1 MHIRCM
7 REIGDPKEP
16 WMIRLIKLAAL
27 ALAAGFQ
34 LIGGAAAQQVFP
46 TRTVRFILPYGPGS
60 ASDTTARLFAERL
73 SARWGKPVVVE
84 NRPGGDGLVSLDA
97 FAGAHDD
104 HTMWFG
110 PAGAFN
116 VLPYQHNTLP
126 FDPKRDLNPI
136 ASVSEVVL
144 AVSTPVSM
152 NVSSVDDLVAMARAQ
167 PGKLNAA
174 AANGISDFLL
184 FGFFKS
190 MGLQVA
196 RVPYRDIMQA
206 PSDLAESRIQV
217 LSTSLAV
224 VQPLSKAGRIKVLVV
239 TSAQRAPSSPEAP
252 TAAEAGYPALTFES
266 IGGVFGPR
274 DMPDKLRESIAAD
287 FQKIAEDPI
296 IAKRLADTG
305 QIISVLGP
313 AQFGAR
319 VQEQR
324 DRLAELA
331 RTLGVKPAQ

>member
-1 MHIRCM
+1 
-7 REIGDPKEP
+7 
-16 WMIRLIKLAAL
+16 MIQKAPMVRVTPVAAL
-27 ALAAGFQ
+27 VLVASLQ
-34 LIGGAAAQQVFP
+34 LIGGAASQQTFP
-46 TRTVRFILPYGPGS
+46 TRTVRFILPFGAGS

-97 FAGAHDD
+97 FVGAHDD

-110 PAGAFN
+110 PAGTFN
-116 VLPYQHNTLP
+116 VLPYQHDTLP
-126 FDPKRDLNPI
+126 FDLKRDVNPVV
-136 ASVSEVVL
+136 SVSQVVL
-144 AVSTPVSM
+144 AISM
-152 NVSSVDDLVAMARAQ
+152 PASMKVNSIDQLVTMARAQ

-184 FGFFKS
+184 FGFIKS
-190 MGLQVA
+190 MGLQIV

-206 PSDLAESRIQV
+206 PNDLAESRIQV

-224 VQPLSKAGRIKVLVV
+224 VQPLSQAGRIKVLAV
-239 TSAQRAPSSPEAP
+239 TSRQRAPSAPDVP

-266 IGGVFGPR
+266 IGGVFGPQG
-274 DMPDKLRESIAAD
+274 MAKELRESIAAD
-287 FQKIAEDPI
+287 FQKVAEAPI
-296 IAKRLADTG
+296 IAKRLGDTG

-313 AQFGAR
+313 AEFGAR

-324 DRLAELA
+324 DKLAALAE
-331 RTLGVKPAQ
+331 TLGLKPAQ

>member
-1 MHIRCM
+1 
-7 REIGDPKEP
+7 
-16 WMIRLIKLAAL
+16 
-27 ALAAGFQ
+27 
-34 LIGGAAAQQVFP
+34 
-46 TRTVRFILPYGPGS
+46 
-60 ASDTTARLFAERL
+60 
-73 SARWGKPVVVE
+73 
-84 NRPGGDGLVSLDA
+84 
-97 FAGAHDD
+97 
-104 HTMWFG
+104 
-110 PAGAFN
+110 
-116 VLPYQHNTLP
+116 
-126 FDPKRDLNPI
+126 
-136 ASVSEVVL
+136 
-144 AVSTPVSM
+144 
-152 NVSSVDDLVAMARAQ
+152 
-167 PGKLNAA
+167 
-174 AANGISDFLL
+174 
-184 FGFFKS
+184 
-190 MGLQVA
+190 
-196 RVPYRDIMQA
+196 MQA

>member
-1 MHIRCM
+1 M
-7 REIGDPKEP
+7 REIGDPKELS
-16 WMIRLIKLAAL
+16 MIQLIKLATL

-252 TAAEAGYPALTFES
+252 RRPV
-266 IGGVFGPR
+266 IR
-274 DMPDKLRESIAAD
+274 R
-287 FQKIAEDPI
+287 
-296 IAKRLADTG
+296 
-305 QIISVLGP
+305 
-313 AQFGAR
+313 
-319 VQEQR
+319 
-324 DRLAELA
+324 
-331 RTLGVKPAQ
+331 

>member
-1 MHIRCM
+1 MV
-7 REIGDPKEP
+7 
-16 WMIRLIKLAAL
+16 RLIALAAL
-27 ALAAGFQ
+27 ALGASLQ
-34 LIGGAAAQQVFP
+34 LIGGAAAQQMFP
-46 TRTVRFILPYGPGS
+46 TRAVHFILPFGPAS

-84 NRPGGDGLVSLDA
+84 NRPGGDGLVSLNA
-97 FAGAHDD
+97 FVGAHDD

-110 PAGAFN
+110 PAGTFN
-116 VLPYQHNTLP
+116 VLPYQHDTLP
-126 FDPKRDLNPI
+126 FDPKHDLNPI
-136 ASVSEVVL
+136 AS
-144 AVSTPVSM
+144 
-152 NVSSVDDLVAMARAQ
+152 
-167 PGKLNAA
+167 
-174 AANGISDFLL
+174 ISDFLL

-190 MGLQVA
+190 MGLQIV

-224 VQPLSKAGRIKVLVV
+224 VQPLSKAGRIKVLAV
-239 TSAQRAPSSPEAP
+239 TSRQRAPSAPDIP

-274 DMPDKLRESIAAD
+274 GMADKLRESIAAD
-287 FQKIAEDPI
+287 FQKIAEEPI
-296 IAKRLADTG
+296 IAKLLGDTG
-305 QIISVLGP
+305 QIMSVLGP

-324 DRLAELA
+324 DKLATLA
-331 RTLGVKPAQ
+331 KTLGVKAAQ